1 MNRAALLVAALAVNV
16 AYAASPMQPGQWDST
31 VSVARA
37 GRVPLISNDS
47 DCVTQKDIDDGSK
60 SLPKPGD
67 NCTLSNVATTNG
79 RTTYDFACRD
89 DDVVRTGHAD
99 FVIEATRYEG
109 KLDVTSKKGTGPEST
124 VTMVWTARRTSE
136 CKSP

>member
-1 MNRAALLVAALAVNV
+1 MNRAALVVAAFAVN
-16 AYAASPMQPGQWDST
+16 AAFAASPMQPGQWDST

-67 NCTLSNVATTNG
+67 NCTLSNVATADG

-109 KLDVTSKKGTGPEST
+109 KLDVTSKKGTGPESA
-124 VTMVWTARRTSE
+124 VTMVWTARRMGA
-136 CKSP
+136 CK

>member
-1 MNRAALLVAALAVNV
+1 MSRAALLVAVLAVD
-16 AYAASPMQPGQWDST
+16 AAFAASPMQPGQWDST
-31 VSVARA
+31 VSVART

-67 NCTLSNVATTNG
+67 NCTLSNVATAEG

-109 KLDVTSKKGTGPEST
+109 KLDVTSKRGTGPESA
-124 VTMVWTARRTSE
+124 VTMVWTARRTGA
-136 CKSP
+136 CK

>member
-1 MNRAALLVAALAVNV
+1 MNRVALLAAALVVNV
-16 AYAASPMQPGQWDST
+16 ALAASPMQPGQWDST
-31 VSVARA
+31 VSVART

-67 NCTLSNVATTNG
+67 NCTLSNVATTDG

-109 KLDVTSKKGTGPEST
+109 KLDVTSKKGTGPET
-124 VTMVWTARRTSE
+124 AVTMIWTARRTGA
-136 CKSP
+136 CK